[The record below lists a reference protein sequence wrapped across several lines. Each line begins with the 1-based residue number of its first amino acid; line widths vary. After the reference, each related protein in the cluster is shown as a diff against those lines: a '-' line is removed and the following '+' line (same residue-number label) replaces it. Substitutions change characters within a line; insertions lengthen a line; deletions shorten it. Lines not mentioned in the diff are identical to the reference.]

1 LSRENEP
8 GSGRKRLRV
17 FVDANTIVS
26 GLVFEGNEALLL
38 RLGEIRLCGLVT
50 TRYVMDE
57 VHQALRAREFELTED
72 EVEALIAFAYR
83 CMMVYDGPN
92 RDTLHRYSSRLDDK
106 KDVHVLASF
115 EGLDC
120 DMLVT
125 GDRELLGKVNRAKT
139 TRQAIETLLG
149 WGKF

>member
-1 LSRENEP
+1 LSRENEQ
-8 GSGRKRLRV
+8 GSGKKRPRV

-38 RLGEIRLCGLVT
+38 RLGAIRLCTLVT

-57 VHQALRAREFELTED
+57 VHQALRAREFELAED
-72 EVEALIAFAYR
+72 EVEGLITFAYK
-83 CMMVYDGPN
+83 CMTVYEGAN
-92 RDTLHRYSSRLDDK
+92 RGQLHRYSSRLDDK
-106 KDVHVLASF
+106 KDLHVLASF

-139 TRQAIETLLG
+139 TRQAIKTLLG
-149 WGKF
+149 

>member
-1 LSRENEP
+1 MSRENER
-8 GSGRKRLRV
+8 GSGKKRLKV

-38 RLGEIRLCGLVT
+38 RLGAIRLCSLVT

-57 VHQALRAREFELTED
+57 VHQALTAREFGLTED
-72 EVEALIAFAYR
+72 EVEGLITFAYK
-83 CMMVYDGPN
+83 CITVYEGRN
-92 RDTLHRYSSRLDDK
+92 RDQLHRYSSRLDDK
-106 KDVHVLASF
+106 KDLHVLASF

-125 GDRELLGKVNRAKT
+125 GNRELLRKVDRAKT
-139 TRQAIETLLG
+139 TTQAIETLLG
-149 WGKF
+149 

>member
-1 LSRENEP
+1 MSRENEQ
-8 GSGRKRLRV
+8 GSGKKRLRV

-38 RLGEIRLCGLVT
+38 RLGAIRLCTLVT

-57 VHQALRAREFELTED
+57 VHQALRAREFGLTED
-72 EVEALIAFAYR
+72 ELVALIAFAYK
-83 CMMVYDGPN
+83 CVTVYEGPN
-92 RDTLHRYSSRLDDK
+92 RDQLHRYSSRLDDK
-106 KDVHVLASF
+106 KDLHVLASF

-125 GDRELLGKVNRAKT
+125 GDRELLRKVNGAKT

-149 WGKF
+149 

>member
-38 RLGEIRLCGLVT
+38 RLGAIRLCTLVT
-50 TRYVMDE
+50 TQYVMDE
-57 VHQALRAREFELTED
+57 VKQALRAKEFGLTED
-72 EVEALIAFAYR
+72 EVETSITLAYK
-83 CMMVYDGPN
+83 CMTVHKGPN
-92 RDTLHRYSSRLDDK
+92 QDQLHRYSSRLDDK
-106 KDVHVLASF
+106 KDLHVLASF

-125 GDRELLGKVNRAKT
+125 GDRELLGKVNGART
-139 TRQAIETLLG
+139 TRQAIKTLLS
-149 WGKF
+149 